1 MFSWKKIKKHTVNV
15 NFFNSFGQIPTQ
27 FLTPFMNK
35 KTKFFKNV
43 LLLQFIPVFLLGVFI
58 LSNPKSQ
65 KVIRIREIH
74 PYEFNYG
81 ELLPLISFAVCCIV
95 ALFTLFLKT
104 PKTPEDDEEIVKR
117 KRKQNFW
124 KFAFYCNVFLLLVIG
139 IFSVLVFQ
147 KDALIIDQPVHFYAI
162 IFSRFLLVIVISL
175 VVASFLLAAGIYWK
189 TNKSLA
195 TAILVFSFLILTVS
209 SVFELAF
216 VSVFIEN
223 SERHF
228 IAKGQKQTGNQE
240 EVYED
245 YGESDEGDDE
255 SEDTAVLLYDS
266 WISLIEN
273 WGGTKGEQNFF
284 GVRQSIDYSMQNHIA
299 ENENYYLV
307 QFIDSLR
314 NKPDKL
320 YSEFEMYKRVFYS
333 AVSDE
338 TYQEANFDKIVN
350 GLLLAYEDI
359 GSQKDKLI
367 EIYRVMGTE
376 QKNGP
381 YQEEYFL
388 KFESYFSQETIQ
400 KIKDLKTSADQD
412 DYTKADLMWFYGFW
426 VRRNNEGN
434 LKEVA
439 LILKEIK
446 EHYENSE
453 E

>member
-1 MFSWKKIKKHTVNV
+1 MDCKNR
-15 NFFNSFGQIPTQ
+15 
-27 FLTPFMNK
+27 
-35 KTKFFKNV
+35 FFKNAV
-43 LLLQFIPVFLLGVFI
+43 ILQFIPLLLLGLFI
-58 LSNPKSQ
+58 VSNFREQ
-65 KVIRIREIH
+65 KILKIRELH

-81 ELLPLISFAVCCIV
+81 ELLPLIFFTVCCMV
-95 ALFTLFLKT
+95 ALFTLFPKT
-104 PKTPEDDEEIVKR
+104 PDIPEDDEEIVKR

-124 KFAFYCNVFLLLVIG
+124 KFAFYCNVFLLFVIG
-139 IFSVLVFQ
+139 MFSVLVFQ

-162 IFSRFLLVIVISL
+162 IFSRSLLVIVISL

-195 TAILVFSFLILTVS
+195 TVILIFSFLVLTVS
-209 SVFELAF
+209 TVFELVF

-228 IAKGQKQTGNQE
+228 IAKAQKQTGNQE

-245 YGESDEGDDE
+245 YGESEEGSDE
-255 SEDTAVLLYDS
+255 SEDTATLLYES

-273 WGGTKGEQNFF
+273 WGGTKGEHNFF
-284 GVRQSIDYSMQNHIA
+284 GVRQLKHYIMQNHIA

-320 YSEFEMYKRVFYS
+320 YSEFEMYKPVFYS

-338 TYQEANFDKIVN
+338 TYREANFDKIVN

-367 EIYRVMGTE
+367 EIYRVMGTD

-381 YQEEYFL
+381 YQEEYFSN
-388 KFESYFSQETIQ
+388 FESYFSPETIQ
-400 KIKDLKTSADQD
+400 KIKDLKTSEDLY
-412 DYTKADLMWFYGFW
+412 YTKGDLMWFYGFW
-426 VRRNNEGN
+426 ARRNNEGN